1 MGIKLSGMERWRSNS
16 SIRLWERLDDIKL
29 MGVAEGDIVIASD
42 FVELSKV
49 IGAGP
54 SAKTGIQED
63 NGHGGMLLKY
73 ASKSMGL
80 SQRRGHVCVLFP
92 GGG

>member
-1 MGIKLSGMERWRSNS
+1 M
-16 SIRLWERLDDIKL
+16 
-29 MGVAEGDIVIASD
+29 
-42 FVELSKV
+42 

-92 GGG
+92 GGVVKLLNLHVLWCYYGNLFKALSGANIISGLICVTDQAKINNN